1 MRSIPRA
8 AVGILAG
15 TVLASTLLVA
25 MAPAASSSMGG
36 DMLRMINRKRETHG
50 LRPLHVG
57 HRITRKA
64 RVHTRHMIRRNQL
77 FHSRT
82 AAASERLR
90 GISWGENVGC
100 ARSPRRLFR
109 ALMHSPEHRANI
121 LHRGFHR
128 AGVGVL
134 LARGRTICGHRS
146 VWTTQIF
153 LS

>member
-1 MRSIPRA
+1 M
-8 AVGILAG
+8 
-15 TVLASTLLVA
+15 VLASTLLFA
-25 MAPAASSSMGG
+25 TGAPASADLGG
-36 DMLRMINRKRETHG
+36 DMLSRINRKRDAHG
-50 LRPLHVG
+50 LRPLRVG
-57 HRITRKA
+57 HRIVRKA
-64 RVHTRHMIRRNQL
+64 RAHTRRMIRRNQL

-82 AAASERLR
+82 AAAAAGRRRS
-90 GISWGENVGC
+90 SWGENVGC

-109 ALMHSPEHRANI
+109 ALMHSPDHRANI

-134 LARGRTICGHRS
+134 EARGRNMCGPHS

>member
-15 TVLASTLLVA
+15 TFLASTLLVGT
-25 MAPAASSSMGG
+25 APTASSSMGG
-36 DMLRMINRKRETHG
+36 DMLRRINRKREGHG

-64 RVHTRHMIRRNQL
+64 RVHTRRMIRRNQL

-82 AAASERLR
+82 AASERLR

-134 LARGRTICGHRS
+134 LARGRTICGRRS